1 MSNNIISVKNLI
13 KSFDNKIVLDKLNF
27 EMKKNSTVV
36 IIGKNGA
43 GKSVFLNCLLGF
55 IHYNQGS
62 ILIDEQPVE
71 NRLHLRKITS
81 LISSDH
87 QEHLNLLTPNE
98 YFSFLQDIY
107 QIKSN
112 NKEKIQN
119 YSEDLYVTKELNTVF
134 SSLSFGTKKKIQLIG
149 SLLYSPK
156 LLICDEIFEGLDTDS
171 VKWVKNLFQQRK
183 QENLSTLFTTHIT
196 EHITDITEKN
206 YILENGK
213 LIEN

>member
-13 KSFDNKIVLDKLNF
+13 KNFDNKIVLDKLNF
-27 EMKKNSTVV
+27 EMEENSTVV

-62 ILIDEQPVE
+62 ILIDGQPVE

-107 QIKSN
+107 QLKSN
-112 NKEKIQN
+112 NKDSIQK

>member
-27 EMKKNSTVV
+27 EMKENSTVV

-62 ILIDEQPVE
+62 ILIDGQPVE

-107 QIKSN
+107 QLKSN
-112 NKEKIQN
+112 NKDKIQN

-213 LIEN
+213 LIV

>member
-27 EMKKNSTVV
+27 EMEKNSTVV

-62 ILIDEQPVE
+62 ILIDGQPVE

-112 NKEKIQN
+112 SKEKIQN

-149 SLLYSPK
+149 SLLYSPE

-213 LIEN
+213 LIM

>member
-62 ILIDEQPVE
+62 ILIDGQPVE

-112 NKEKIQN
+112 SKEKIQN

>member
-27 EMKKNSTVV
+27 EMEENSTVV

-62 ILIDEQPVE
+62 ILIDGQPVE

-107 QIKSN
+107 QLKSN
-112 NKEKIQN
+112 NKNKIQN
-119 YSEDLYVTKELNTVF
+119 YSDDLYVTKELNTVF

-213 LIEN
+213 LIV

>member
-62 ILIDEQPVE
+62 ILIDGQPVE